1 MAECKALPTVLSWT
15 PRTTRNAMHFREET
29 LSPLQVFYQLSLLM
43 ISLEYLSRLNLQ
55 DRSGSLDIDK
65 PRAWGFLYGAC
76 NGNRGLC
83 GARGALL
90 FSEGH
95 HITFQAGLDRGMA
108 EMRALAALFRITVEW
123 DISPLWVF
131 GDSTLVIGWVSRNYG
146 LQNLTLQTCYDQIHL
161 MLAGSPLLLSS
172 FNYIFKEHNML
183 TDGLSKQALKV
194 GSKNLID
201 TREGESLPTVARSIY
216 EFSIFIPWEIG
227 SYFDMVFLSRR

>member
-1 MAECKALPTVLSWT
+1 MARTLVVGKGNWQGTTLAEGLKNWCEDSEMAECKALPTVVSWT

-43 ISLEYLSRLNLQ
+43 ISLEYLSRINLQ

-95 HITFQAGLDRGMA
+95 HITFQVGLDR
-108 EMRALAALFRITVEW
+108 
-123 DISPLWVF
+123 
-131 GDSTLVIGWVSRNYG
+131 
-146 LQNLTLQTCYDQIHL
+146 
-161 MLAGSPLLLSS
+161 
-172 FNYIFKEHNML
+172 
-183 TDGLSKQALKV
+183 
-194 GSKNLID
+194 
-201 TREGESLPTVARSIY
+201 
-216 EFSIFIPWEIG
+216 
-227 SYFDMVFLSRR
+227 